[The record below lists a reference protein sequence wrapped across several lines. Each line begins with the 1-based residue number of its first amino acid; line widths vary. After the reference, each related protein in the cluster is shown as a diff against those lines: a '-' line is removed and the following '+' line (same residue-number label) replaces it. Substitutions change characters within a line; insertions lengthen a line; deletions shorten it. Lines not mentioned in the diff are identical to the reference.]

1 MGEPEQPG
9 HPTPDERP
17 IERPSSAEGQ
27 ESQRVR
33 QMEEE
38 RRRLESRLELQRLVH
53 DFSSGMRSERDPEA
67 ICKILTEAVATLTS
81 FRNAFVLVLDPDGET
96 LRGLHLSGH
105 RRSIEI
111 GSRLARY
118 SFPKVRVKLKDHP
131 VYSKAL
137 TDGEVV
143 YHRTREDIVETLATL
158 THLNPGILEIIRRTT
173 RMNLAITVPLY
184 IGEAGKGITP
194 IGVLAVSS
202 TQVEVDPEEMSTV
215 LTLAN
220 QASLALHN
228 VRLFEM
234 LRKEIART
242 EASEARI
249 RRIIDNAHDLICVFN
264 TTGRITYANK
274 AFLDSS
280 LFANDEIFGQET
292 IHRLHPVDQP
302 RLVHMLLELYAGSPV
317 QGFEYRIRDG
327 EGHYRFHNL
336 NAIPIRADGAAA
348 DGTEPH
354 GGFEINCFIR
364 DLTEEKRRE
373 EQVVRRNTELEILNN
388 LITNLTSTLNIEEVI
403 GRSLSMI
410 AEFTGA
416 EALALFAAEPE
427 GGRPMMMLGQLWF
440 PKELAE
446 RLELF
451 PQALAGAGL
460 PPRDRVAIMDDV
472 ATLPEELSTMTTRSG
487 ITSVMTVPIRTRGV
501 FTGYVFA
508 ASRERIELD
517 EEDFAVLRAVGDQLG
532 IALETSRLFLE
543 IERGAVEL
551 ERRRREAE
559 FYTDL
564 MGHDISNLNQSALA
578 SLELMLSNGG
588 LDERSRQLVAGSLEQ
603 VRASAALIARVN
615 TLTSIRRSSPRA
627 ELKSMD
633 LVETVKEGIKL
644 ARSSSADR
652 TVTVEAELPETALV
666 EADELLDHIVQ
677 NLLGNAVKYSHGER
691 VRVGVA
697 VRPATLDGLEGWTL
711 EVADWGRGIP
721 DDRKADLFNDL
732 ATGPGSSSGRGA
744 GLGLTIVKALVER
757 YGGRVAVE
765 DRVKGD
771 HSKGSVFLVT
781 LRGCGSG

>member
-1 MGEPEQPG
+1 
-9 HPTPDERP
+9 
-17 IERPSSAEGQ
+17 
-27 ESQRVR
+27 
-33 QMEEE
+33 MEEE
-38 RRRLESRLELQRLVH
+38 RRRLESRLELQMLVH

-81 FRNAFVLVLDPDGET
+81 FRNAFVLALDADGET

-105 RRSIEI
+105 RRTIEI
-111 GSRLARY
+111 GSRLARF
-118 SFPKVRVKLKDHP
+118 SFPKIRIKLKDHP

-143 YHRTREDIVETLATL
+143 YHRTREDIVGTLATL
-158 THLNPGILEIIRRTT
+158 TSLNPGIIEIIRRTT
-173 RMNLAITVPLY
+173 RMNLGITVPLY
-184 IGEAGKGITP
+184 IGEVGKGMTP

-202 TQVEVDPEEMSTV
+202 THTEVDPEEMSTV

-234 LRKEIART
+234 LRKEMART

-249 RRIIDNAHDLICVFN
+249 RRIIDNAHDLICVFD

-302 RLVHMLLELYAGSPV
+302 RLVQMLLDLYAGQSV

-336 NAIPIRADGAAA
+336 NAVPTRTDGAAA

-410 AEFTGA
+410 AEFTGS
-416 EALALFAAEPE
+416 EALALFAAEPA
-427 GGRPMMMLGQLWF
+427 GDQPMTMLGQLWF
-440 PKELAE
+440 PRELAE

-451 PQALAGAGL
+451 PQGLAGVGL
-460 PPRDRVAIMDDV
+460 PSRDRVAILDDV
-472 ATLPEELSTMTTRSG
+472 AALPEELAAMTARSG
-487 ITSVMTVPIRTRGV
+487 ITSAMTVPIHTRGV

-508 ASRERIELD
+508 ASREHIELD
-517 EEDFAVLRAVGDQLG
+517 EEDLAVLRAVGDQLG
-532 IALETSRLFLE
+532 SALETSRLFQE

-578 SLELMLSNGG
+578 SLELMLSKND
-588 LDERSRQLVAGSLEQ
+588 LDERSRQLVVGSLEQ

-615 TLTSIRRSSPRA
+615 TLTSIRRTSARA

-633 LVETVKEGIKL
+633 LVESVNAGIRL
-644 ARSSSADR
+644 AKGSAADR
-652 TVTVEAELPETALV
+652 EVAIGAEMPVTAPV
-666 EADELLDHIVQ
+666 EADELLDHIVH
-677 NLLGNAVKYSHGER
+677 NLLGNAVKYSPGER
-691 VRVGVA
+691 VRVQVT
-697 VRPATLDGLEGWTL
+697 VRPAKLDGRDAWALD
-711 EVADWGRGIP
+711 VADWGRGLP
-721 DDRKADLFNDL
+721 DDRKAALIDGLE
-732 ATGPGSSSGRGA
+732 PGSGPARGKGA

-771 HSKGSVFLVT
+771 HSKGTVFRVT
-781 LRGCGSG
+781 LRAAGPD